1 MEDTLEIIYDIEDV
15 KVENTAGNVLQEQT
29 TTSSSTML
37 TPTTPKKLVYMDHV
51 YKGLEMA
58 FKTEEHIILYGN
70 GGFSKSL
77 IVEDFFRKKG
87 ITPYVKTLGAGT
99 TIDSVFGGMDI
110 DLFMNGKK
118 DEHGVLIEKAG
129 KIEYLVENSFM
140 NHEYVVLE
148 EGFDAP
154 DFILEQFKDILTA
167 KEFRNGSQ
175 KFPIKTKLIVICTNK
190 NRTEL
195 AVNSSIKALMERFP
209 LEIKVEWDNY
219 TSIKYDY
226 MFMESFGKQNKMLSY
241 ICEELHKNSTTISP
255 RTAVKCLFG
264 IEKCGT
270 DYLSYIAEFNT
281 PENSKITKEAIKKYK
296 ALAAIT
302 EIEENTSIY
311 VNELNGIDFTKL
323 ESITEINRVN
333 TLVKSIRDNIEK
345 IDKMKKSDEMIEK
358 SKGWIEKWNKLIE
371 NTNNELKKLVNG

>member
-1 MEDTLEIIYDIEDV
+1 MEDILEIIYDIEDV